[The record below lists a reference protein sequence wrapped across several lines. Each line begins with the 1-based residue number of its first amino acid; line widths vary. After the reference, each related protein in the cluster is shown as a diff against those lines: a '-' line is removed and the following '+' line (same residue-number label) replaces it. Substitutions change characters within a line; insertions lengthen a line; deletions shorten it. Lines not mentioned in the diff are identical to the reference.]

1 MKPPLPLGGRGCCY
15 LVSDEI
21 YIQLIDIVEDLI
33 CTLLTI
39 LSRLWNKSWSFQ
51 AFENYHICRGFFA
64 PTTNCKL
71 SSSGSSGSYQGGI
84 YAVPNKRCKKDSIQ
98 SKESSETG
106 QIYEYI
112 QDQLQIRQWWN

>member
-1 MKPPLPLGGRGCCY
+1 MKPPLGERGCCY

-21 YIQLIDIVEDLI
+21 HIQLIDIVEDLI
-33 CTLLTI
+33 FTLPTM

-51 AFENYHICRGFFA
+51 AFENYHICRGFFT

-71 SSSGSSGSYQGGI
+71 SSSGSYQGGI
-84 YAVPNKRCKKDSIQ
+84 YAVPNKKCKKDSIQ